1 MHNPNTI
8 AGLGLTEE
16 VALLRAAI
24 RRLARGDE
32 AAVDVKTLAELRQQV
47 DSLSAALRTRHGLAR
62 ATSASRLAR
71 VLDELGAELEPAS

>member
-24 RRLARGDE
+24 RRLACAEPDDTLRD
-32 AAVDVKTLAELRQQV
+32 LAELRQQV
-47 DSLSAALRTRHGLAR
+47 VSLSAALRTRHGLAR